1 MQSWISISLEYR
13 RSYKKQFLAKQFTFV
28 NSFNRMLAESEH
40 TLRGNLQTFV
50 CVVKDTCNSISQSI
64 KKEAPDFAKID
75 KAAFER
81 LTDKPMVFKN
91 QLAIKE
97 DSEFS
102 FSTLKLLKTIAEEG
116 R

>member
-1 MQSWISISLEYR
+1 MNGY
-13 RSYKKQFLAKQFTFV
+13 
-28 NSFNRMLAESEH
+28 NRLLVEAEN

-50 CVVKDTCNSISQSI
+50 CVVKDTCTVVAQSI
-64 KKEAPDFAKID
+64 KKDAPDFSKID

-81 LTDKPMVFKN
+81 LTDKPMVFKK

-102 FSTLKLLKTIAEEG
+102 FSTLNLLKTIADEN